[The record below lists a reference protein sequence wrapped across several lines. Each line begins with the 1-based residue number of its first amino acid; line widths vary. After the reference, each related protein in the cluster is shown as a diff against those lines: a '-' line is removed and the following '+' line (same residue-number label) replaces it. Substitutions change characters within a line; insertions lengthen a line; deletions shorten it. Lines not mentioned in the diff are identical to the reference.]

1 MWVISSVYAPQGL
14 CTEITDIRDHE
25 RFGRRLK

>member
-1 MWVISSVYAPQGL
+1 MWVISSVYTPQGL
-14 CTEITDIRDHE
+14 CIEITDIRDHE